1 MNSETV
7 NMKAVAGYLAIGM
20 AVVVAL
26 LWTAPWDSGDSTKA
40 AGGATAVKVDKA
52 LASEGEQVS
61 TANGCTSCH
70 TIDGNAGA
78 GPTWQGMF
86 GSTGK
91 QGGTVDEKYIV
102 AIMAKP
108 PAAMANF
115 QGKISPAQA
124 KAIAEYIKSLQ

>member
-7 NMKAVAGYLAIGM
+7 NMKAVAGYLAIGL

-26 LWTAPWDSGDSTKA
+26 LWTSPWDSGDTTKS
-40 AGGATAVKVDKA
+40 GGGGTAVKVDKA
-52 LASEGEQVS
+52 LASKGEQVA

-78 GPTWQGMF
+78 GPTWQGLF

-91 QGGTVDEKYIV
+91 RGGTVDEAYIAV
-102 AIMAKP
+102 TMKTP
-108 PAAMANF
+108 PAAMASF
-115 QGKISPAQA
+115 QGKISPEQA
-124 KAIAEYIKSLQ
+124 KALAEYIKSLQ